1 MDFEVRTENLRG
13 RVTSLGTASGHMVV
27 IDRAVAVGGGG
38 LGFNGGE
45 LLHLAVAGCISNDLF
60 REAKAA
66 GIHLEAVRIAVRG
79 HFAGEPAVSTGITY
93 DVELEGDA
101 PEHELQALIARVD
114 RIGEV
119 PNSLRRGTPVRLG
132 AVSIAS

>member
-1 MDFEVRTENLRG
+1 M
-13 RVTSLGTASGHMVV
+13 
-27 IDRAVAVGGGG
+27 
-38 LGFNGGE
+38 
-45 LLHLAVAGCISNDLF
+45 
-60 REAKAA
+60 
-66 GIHLEAVRIAVRG
+66 RIAVRG